1 MSLTFLFEFIG
12 IIPQIF
18 GPLFETLKEQSSK
31 CSVRYVEIMLT
42 LMTDTDSALTTNNAI
57 NLRFLFKVFA
67 NLSQMQLQ
75 FIRDKKLHDA
85 FVLCVERNREEEARL
100 SNGRIDWCAVNE
112 FFVKASNT
120 KRTTV

>member
-1 MSLTFLFEFIG
+1 
-12 IIPQIF
+12 
-18 GPLFETLKEQSSK
+18 
-31 CSVRYVEIMLT
+31 MLT

-75 FIRDKKLHDA
+75 FICDRKLHEA
-85 FVLCVERNREEEARL
+85 FVLCVKGNREEEARL
-100 SNGRIDWCAVNE
+100 SNGRINWCAVNE

-120 KRTTV
+120 LNDSLN